1 MSSAKRASAKGKGK
15 AAKSPKKG
23 GKAAAK
29 SPKKGGKAGKA
40 KAPKHEK
47 TTTDIELPNA
57 ADFLTVLPPMKVFPT
72 MYETDVNDL
81 KATFDEL
88 LALLEERKQ
97 AVLAD
102 AQKKVDKCKF
112 DSVNS
117 KPYLIDTATIN
128 GRINRCGTD
137 LGPKWYEYENSK
149 NAVSDCLLE
158 LVACEEKLQYVG
170 GDFTKTKSVKGI
182 KNAIGKVE
190 AELKK
195 TEPVLQAAKDAVK
208 DISKSSLDEIRALPK
223 PHKLLIKAVQACALL
238 IGTPEK
244 DVKDWSSIRKMLKT
258 AFINSVCCCVL
269 FLFDIYYD
277 YLLLL
282 LLSLIFVVLCSFKS
296 GLAQILF
303 ANWHFVFIFY
313 FLLLFVN

>member
-1 MSSAKRASAKGKGK
+1 MSSAKRTSTKGKSGK
-15 AAKSPKKG
+15 AV
-23 GKAAAK
+23 K
-29 SPKKGGKAGKA
+29 SPKKGGKAGKGKGKGKA
-40 KAPKHEK
+40 NTKAPKHEK

-72 MYETDVNDL
+72 MYETDITDL
-81 KATFDEL
+81 KKTFDEL
-88 LALLEERKQ
+88 LELLEQRKQ

-112 DSVNS
+112 DDVNS

-128 GRINRCGTD
+128 ERINRCGTE

-149 NAVSDCLLE
+149 NVVSDCLLE

-182 KNAIGKVE
+182 KNSIGKVE

-223 PHKLLIKAVQACALL
+223 PHQLLIKAVQACALL

-258 AFINSVCCCVL
+258 AFINSVCPMCLLLLFGFYLVFGILFCFVLFCFVL
-269 FLFDIYYD
+269 FLVLFYYD
-277 YLLLL
+277 Y
-282 LLSLIFVVLCSFKS
+282 FVLV
-296 GLAQILF
+296 
-303 ANWHFVFIFY
+303 
-313 FLLLFVN
+313 